1 MNYAYGVEYF
11 KREGYESYSM
21 IIGDGYG
28 KKRRPISK
36 PQKIS
41 NGVAQEVE
49 IEIGDVMVAVRNRW
63 VMLCEKAEIL
73 LYGVDDIVNGEPVL
87 VLFDSFDGK
96 YWDNKKH
103 IHYKHLIDLALQ
115 KVGRVG
121 MFNKM
126 DLASLQ
132 KLIATGNNL
141 K

>member
-1 MNYAYGVEYF
+1 MNYTYGVEYF

-49 IEIGDVMVAVRNRW
+49 VEIGDVMVAVRNSWEMVR
-63 VMLCEKAEIL
+63 ERAEIR

-115 KVGRVG
+115 SVGRVSMFKKMSIAG
-121 MFNKM
+121 MRKIM
-126 DLASLQ
+126 TIGGGI
-132 KLIATGNNL
+132 K
-141 K
+141 